1 MQHKICG
8 GTSQASSCASG
19 AVSRQ
24 PGTRPRAP
32 GTGPPTSISPRH
44 RPGRRPSHT
53 DGGARCENPL
63 IGAEGSSRS
72 LFLPRPWVTRFSPRS
87 ALWPPHHGVRRVG
100 VPICG
105 ASFEAAASRP
115 RALRGIT
122 RPIVATGTTWFRLY
136 IGRKLDLLQA
146 AMAASSLPQ
155 RSSAPSAH
163 IRCRMAAR
171 LRATAIRAPCHAA
184 GAQGRPSSAAVQ
196 QRMGGL
202 VKGGP
207 GQFVAAAAD
216 AVLHLGLPARAA
228 PSVSG
233 RDGPHVARA
242 SEAVGRIEVARPT
255 PRTATEPCR
264 SCGLRAGRSPS

>member
-1 MQHKICG
+1 M
-8 GTSQASSCASG
+8 
-19 AVSRQ
+19 
-24 PGTRPRAP
+24 
-32 GTGPPTSISPRH
+32 
-44 RPGRRPSHT
+44 
-53 DGGARCENPL
+53 
-63 IGAEGSSRS
+63 
-72 LFLPRPWVTRFSPRS
+72 FLPRPWVTRFSPRS

-100 VPICG
+100 VPICM
-105 ASFEAAASRP
+105 ATFEATASRL
-115 RALRGIT
+115 RALTGIT
-122 RPIVATGTTWFRLY
+122 SPIVPTGTTWLRLCF
-136 IGRKLDLLQA
+136 GRKLDRLQA

-155 RSSAPSAH
+155 RNSVQSTH

-228 PSVSG
+228 LRCP
-233 RDGPHVARA
+233 A
-242 SEAVGRIEVARPT
+242 EMRPMSREHRKRLGGSRWRGQQ

-264 SCGLRAGRSPS
+264 SCGLRAGRSPA